1 MEREI
6 RVNDIERLKKA
17 EARATVAAIRCEKL
31 ADLLEL
37 KLAENEEDQDALE
50 RLDAQDAAICELAEI
65 IGGEE

>member
-6 RVNDIERLKKA
+6 RVNEVERLRKA
-17 EARATVAAIRCEKL
+17 EARATAAAIRCEKL

-37 KLAENEEDQDALE
+37 KVAESEEDQDALE